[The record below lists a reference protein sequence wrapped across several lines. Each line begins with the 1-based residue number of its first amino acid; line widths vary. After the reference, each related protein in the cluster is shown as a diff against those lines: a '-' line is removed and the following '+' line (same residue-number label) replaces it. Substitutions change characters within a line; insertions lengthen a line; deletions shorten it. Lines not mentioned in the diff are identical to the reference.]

1 MIDRQTQPQIKPIDE
16 IEFVAPRKMEL
27 RPNVYFYHMKE
38 VQNETVRF
46 DLYFDAGKSKSKGGI
61 SSFVNGL
68 LLSGTND
75 KSAHDIEDTING
87 LGGFYEAGV
96 AMENAAVTV
105 YCLRENLKEIAT
117 TLVDAIKNVNFDDK
131 EVKQYLADRKQKLRI
146 SKEKVNVLA
155 QRRFQQELFASNE
168 LYANVTEE
176 EDIDKVTKQQLIDF
190 HHLHYRNGLS
200 KIVLVGNVSEEIVSF
215 IIDITKDMVTSASQ
229 EAESNITSNVG
240 RFDVEKEGAIQS
252 AIRVGKILFNK
263 QHQDYLDFL
272 VLNTILGDYF
282 GSRLMSNIRED
293 KGYTYGVGSAVA
305 EFNEIGYFL
314 IVTEVGKDVKENTL
328 TEIQNEVLRLQNE
341 LVSKEELE
349 LVKNYML
356 GQLLKSADGPYAM
369 MDLFLSAEAQNK
381 SLEFYNDAIE
391 SLNTITPERIQELAN
406 KYLNWNDF
414 TIVTAG

>member
-1 MIDRQTQPQIKPIDE
+1 MIDRQTQPNIQPIDE

-27 RPNVYFYHMKE
+27 QPNVYFYHMKE

-46 DLYFDAGKSKSKGGI
+46 DLYFDAGKSKSTGGI

-68 LLSGTND
+68 LLSGTSE

-87 LGGFYEAGV
+87 LGGFYESGV

-105 YCLRENLKEIAT
+105 YCLRENLKEIAA
-117 TLVDAIKNVNFDDK
+117 TLIDAIKNVCFDDK
-131 EVKQYLADRKQKLRI
+131 EVKQYLADRKQKLKI

-155 QRRFQQELFASNE
+155 QRKFQQELFASNN
-168 LYANVTEE
+168 YYSNVTEE
-176 EDIDKVTKQQLIDF
+176 DDIDAVTKEQLIEF
-190 HHLHYRNGLS
+190 HNEHYRHGLT

-215 IIDITKDMVTSASQ
+215 IIEITKDMLDSNVSNS
-229 EAESNITSNVG
+229 ESVIESNIG
-240 RFDVEKEGAIQS
+240 RFDVEKDGAIQS
-252 AIRVGKILFNK
+252 AIRLGRVLFNK
-263 QHQDYLDFL
+263 NHPDYLDFL

-293 KGYTYGVGSAVA
+293 KGYTYGIGSALA
-305 EFNEIGYFL
+305 ELKEIGYFL

-328 TEIQNEVLRLQNE
+328 NEIQKELSRLQNE
-341 LVSKEELE
+341 LVSYEELK

-369 MDLFLSAEAQNK
+369 MDLFLSAEAQSK

-391 SLNTITPERIQELAN
+391 SLNTITPERIRELAK
-406 KYLNWNDF
+406 KYLNWDEF